1 MARMN
6 NPYYGSPADAA
17 WGQVTNNLVEAIFGD
32 PQAAAQAKVQR
43 AQIEQMNADARLKS
57 IQGDQAQFQF
67 DNYRRF
73 DPRTLADVYLP
84 QDSAA
89 VTPQPPMAAT
99 SIGGVPMAA
108 APGGAQAVPNGQ
120 GGFTWV
126 APVSGAR
133 VSSGFGPRTAP
144 MAGASTNHGG
154 IDLAAAMGVPV
165 AAAGPGTVLD
175 AWNDTVNGGGNS
187 VRVQH
192 PDGSITGYAHLNDY
206 TVKKGDAITGGQR
219 IGSVGATGRATGP
232 HLHMTYRANANAPR
246 SDPSFILRGGQ
257 VAAPSGVAAAMTGGS
272 VGGQPVGQVAAPQML
287 AEPGGARVDPRRL
300 AETMGMLYLA
310 GADPA
315 MLQTIVR
322 GIGAFGDDQSQ
333 RGAQVFQ
340 GQQAGDNFAASRNAQ
355 LNNIALDA
363 YNDTAKTVSQE
374 NIQQVG
380 QTGRQNTINATIIRN
395 NDADNA
401 QSNTNNIRDNA
412 TSRANTNTSAQA
424 TITAAGVKAAAKGGE
439 RKVTAA
445 DSTAMSNEFK
455 AAVPVADASK
465 DTSLGDMRGTV
476 LATAGNLFRNG
487 EAASA
492 AEAVQMALQAH
503 GVNQGPS
510 SSDPERKVWRWQRE
524 PKAVSGQR
532 VVSNNG
538 GGASKVIRYDAN
550 GNRIQ

>member
-1 MARMN
+1 M

-43 AQIEQMNADARLKS
+43 AQIEQMNAQAR
-57 IQGDQAQFQF
+57 QAQLEGDRTEYF
-67 DNYRRF
+67 NNNLYRVNRENLVNSMF
-73 DPRTLADVYLP
+73 RP

-89 VTPQPPMAAT
+89 MVPQPPMPAT
-99 SIGGVPMAA
+99 SIGGVPMAPA
-108 APGGAQAVPNGQ
+108 GGGAQAVPNGQ

-126 APVSGAR
+126 KPVASDR
-133 VSSGFGPRTAP
+133 ITSGFGPRSAP
-144 MAGASTNHGG
+144 IAGASTNHGG

-165 AAAGPGTVLD
+165 AAAGPGEVLD
-175 AWNDTVNGGGNS
+175 AWVDTKYGGGNS
-187 VRVQH
+187 VRVRH

-206 TVKKGDAITGGQR
+206 LVKKGDQVAAGQR

-272 VGGQPVGQVAAPQML
+272 VSGQPVGQIAAPQML
-287 AEPGGARVDPRRL
+287 AEPGGAQIDPR
-300 AETMGMLYLA
+300 GMAAAMTELIMA
-310 GADPA
+310 GFDPNDA
-315 MLQTIVR
+315 KLIAL
-322 GIGAFGDDQSQ
+322 GASAWGDDAAQ
-333 RGAQVFQ
+333 RGALVFQ
-340 GQQAGDNFAASRNAQ
+340 GQQAGENFAASREAQ
-355 LNNIALDA
+355 LNNIGLDA
-363 YNDTAKTVSQE
+363 YNDMAKAVSQE

-380 QTGRQNTINATIIRN
+380 STGRQNTVNATSI
-395 NDADNA
+395 
-401 QSNTNNIRDNA
+401 QNNILDNQTSRANNAADNA
-412 TSRANTNTSAQA
+412 TSRANTATQA
-424 TITAAGVKAAAKGGE
+424 AATVQAAGIKTAAKGSE

-465 DTSLGDMRGTV
+465 DASLGDMRGTV

-510 SSDPERKVWRWQRE
+510 SSDPERKVWRWRRE

-532 VVSNNG
+532 VVNNNG

>member
-43 AQIEQMNADARLKS
+43 AQRELYGAQAAEA
-57 IQGDQAQFQF
+57 QAQADRQVFLNNNLFQMTPEQF
-67 DNYRRF
+67 AN
-73 DPRTLADVYLP
+73 VYLP
-84 QDSAA
+84 QDTAA
-89 VTPQPPMAAT
+89 MAPSVPVAPT
-99 SIGGVPMAA
+99 SIGGVPIAVA
-108 APGGAQAVPNGQ
+108 TGGAQPAPNVQ
-120 GGFTWV
+120 GGFTWA

-133 VSSGFGPRTAP
+133 VSSGFGPRKAP

-165 AAAGPGTVLD
+165 AVAGPGTVLD
-175 AWNDTVNGGGNS
+175 AWNDTVHGGGNS
-187 VRVQH
+187 VRVRH
-192 PDGSITGYAHLNDY
+192 PDGSITGYAHLNDF
-206 TVKKGDAITGGQR
+206 TVKKGDTVTGGQR

-232 HLHMTYRANANAPR
+232 HLHMTYRANATAPR

-272 VGGQPVGQVAAPQML
+272 VNGQQIGQVAAPQL
-287 AEPGGARVDPRRL
+287 AVEAGGARIDPRLLNTQLGR
-300 AETMGMLYLA
+300 MYLA
-310 GADPA
+310 GLGEHATGFA
-315 MLQTIVR
+315 R
-322 GIGAFGDDQSQ
+322 AAGAYGDDYSL
-333 RGAQVFQ
+333 RGALGLAGVQPTADLARSR
-340 GQQAGDNFAASRNAQ
+340 QAGV
-355 LNNIALDA
+355 NNTALDG
-363 YNDTAKTVSQE
+363 YFSTAEELAKE
-374 NIQQVG
+374 NTSQVG
-380 QTGRQNTINATIIRN
+380 QTGRQNTANATSIQN
-395 NDADNA
+395 NVLDNQTSRA
-401 QSNTNNIRDNA
+401 NNAADNA
-412 TSRANTNTSAQA
+412 TSRANTATQA
-424 TITAAGVKAAAKGGE
+424 AATVQAAGIKTAAKGSE

-465 DTSLGDMRGTV
+465 DASLGDMRGTV

-510 SSDPERKVWRWQRE
+510 SSDPNRQVWRWQRE
-524 PKAVSGQR
+524 PKASSGQQIVR
-532 VVSNNG
+532 TPAGNG
-538 GGASKVIRYDAN
+538 GKVTVTN
-550 GNRIQ
+550 W